1 MSKPVNPA
9 PARRSGVKIL
19 VVDDEK
25 DFRQTLTEALRDEG
39 YKVTE
44 AESGEE
50 AIKKVEGN
58 GFQIILMDIKLPGIN
73 GTQAFQ
79 AIKKINPKIV
89 TILMTGYS
97 VENLV
102 KEALANGAQGCLYKP
117 FPLDELLA
125 MIEKA
130 LKHQNLNK
138 CNKGKRGKRKNGK
151 IL

>member
-9 PARRSGVKIL
+9 PAHRSGVKIL

-39 YKVTE
+39 YRVSE

-79 AIKKINPKIV
+79 AIKRFNPKIV

-97 VENLV
+97 VEVLV
-102 KEALANGAQGCLYKP
+102 KEALAHGAYACLSKP
-117 FPLDELLA
+117 FSLDEMLT
-125 MIEKA
+125 MIKKA
-130 LKHQNLNK
+130 LESA
-138 CNKGKRGKRKNGK
+138 
-151 IL
+151 